1 MSFPNEKEMRL
12 ARSNLPP
19 IMDPIAALD
28 DAIDAAPSAVDATSS
43 LAELEAVETSLLGK
57 DSPVG
62 MVRRSMGN
70 LDHGDRP
77 KVGAKLNEASKRIGE
92 VLGARRHQLELV
104 EEEERLKLEAI
115 DVTLKSITFPAGSL
129 HLVQQTIDE
138 VIDIFIGLGYQVAS
152 GPEAELAWYNFD
164 ALNTPPTHPSRW
176 ETDTMYL
183 DWGDPNDEVLLRTHT
198 SPVQARWMEEHDP
211 PVYIVVPGRTYR
223 KDTVDA
229 THLPVFHQIEGLAVD
244 TDITFGDLKGTLLHF
259 AREFFGPQS
268 QVRLRPHFFPFT
280 EPSAELDVSCF
291 NCDGGQT
298 GCRVC
303 GGAGWLELLG
313 CGMVDP
319 NVLEAVGYDPSAVTG
334 FAFGMGP
341 ERLAMVRHGI
351 DSMKHFIDNDIRFL
365 RQF

>member
-1 MSFPNEKEMRL
+1 
-12 ARSNLPP
+12 
-19 IMDPIAALD
+19 MDPLSALD
-28 DAIDAAPSAVDATSS
+28 DAIEAAPSAVDAAST
-43 LAELEAVETSLLGK
+43 LAELDAVGASLLGK
-57 DSPVG
+57 DSAVG
-62 MVRRSMGN
+62 TVRQSMGK
-70 LDHGDRP
+70 LDHDDRP
-77 KVGAKLNEASKRIGE
+77 KVGKKLNEASSRIGR
-92 VLGARRHQLELV
+92 VLDARRQHLETQ
-104 EEEERLKLEAI
+104 EEENRLEVEAI
-115 DVTLKSITFPAGSL
+115 DVTLESIRFPAGSL

-138 VIDIFIGLGYQVAS
+138 VVDIFIGLGYQVAS

-176 ETDTMYL
+176 ESDTMYL
-183 DWGDPNDEVLLRTHT
+183 DWGDPDDEVLLRTHT

-223 KDTVDA
+223 KDTIDA

-244 TDITFGDLKGTLLHF
+244 TDINFGDLKGTLLHF
-259 AREFFGPQS
+259 AREFFGPRS

-291 NCDGGQT
+291 SCDGGES

-319 NVLEAVGYDPSAVTG
+319 NVLEAVGYDPAEVTG

-351 DSMKHFIDNDIRFL
+351 DSMKHFIDNDVRFL